1 LIEWWN
7 WKKKHF
13 NKSAKDKIKN
23 FKNKDQN
30 EKSSIWENCNWM
42 TKLKKIKISIN
53 EKERKKKLIEWRLN
67 LKSKKQR
74 GQWYTLSV

>member
-1 LIEWWN
+1 
-7 WKKKHF
+7 
-13 NKSAKDKIKN
+13 
-23 FKNKDQN
+23 
-30 EKSSIWENCNWM
+30 M

-53 EKERKKKLIEWRLN
+53 EKERNKKLIEWRLN